1 MANRKVGNVQLALE
15 QNSDNTMVASWTFD
29 TKKNDHTDHYE
40 VEWQYT
46 TGNVNKKGSVI
57 WFIGNE
63 GTEKG
68 KQSTYSVPANAI
80 WVRFRAKPVSGTYK
94 SGKTE
99 KSYWTGDWCARKKF
113 NYKNR
118 QLPDVPPTPTVTI
131 SGNKLTAVVDNYTGS
146 NITAANKSMMQF
158 QIVKNN
164 GPILA
169 TKKASIV
176 KRRSALTITVALG
189 NLYKVRVRGTNKWG
203 ESNWT
208 EYTDN
213 VSTIPTAVKS
223 ISSIKAKSEN
233 SVELKWSS
241 ASPVTEYEIQYADAS
256 GKFDVSDDVQSIST
270 GNTRTTHL
278 ISGLGSGQRW
288 YFRVRGKN
296 SEGEGGWCS
305 KNKDKKYPSIVIGTT
320 PSAPTTWSYY
330 STSTPSGA
338 IVLNWQHN
346 TEDGSD
352 QTGAQIEVTVKRGS
366 SETTKTFTA
375 TTASRITVNNGT
387 NKLDP
392 ATLLDGDILK
402 WRVRTKGAINT
413 YSPWSTNR
421 TVTIYAEPTVTVDMQ
436 AAATGDDISVFTAYP
451 FTTTLTAQPATQNA
465 ISFNFT
471 ITSNTD
477 YDTVDE
483 IGRVT
488 HVRTGEVIFSKY
500 INDPG
505 GNTVT
510 FDLGPGDVHLE
521 TGAEYTANVVVG
533 MNSGLQAED
542 DISFS
547 TEFEDDEFE
556 LEAEIGINTETL
568 EAIIRPYCVGPEF
581 GEQIYSG
588 AVLGVYRREP
598 DGTFTEIQR
607 DISMADNITVTDP
620 HPALDLARYRITAIS
635 DTTGRVTFFDA
646 TGVDVGE
653 PSIVIQW
660 DEDWTDYNSNGED
673 ESSAPAWS
681 GSMLKLPYN
690 VDISDRY
697 APNVSLVEYIGR
709 EHPVSYY
716 GTQKG
721 HTSSWKADIPKDD
734 TDTLY
739 AIRRLARY
747 SGDVYVR
754 EPNGTG
760 YWAQVNVSYDIEH
773 DNQVVSVSFDV
784 TRVEGGV

>member
-1 MANRKVGNVQLALE
+1 MGNKKVGNVQLALE
-15 QNSDNTMVASWTFD
+15 QHSDSTMVASWTFD
-29 TKKNDHTDHYE
+29 TKKNAHTDHYD

-46 TGNVNKKGSVI
+46 TGNKNKKGAII

-68 KQSTYSVPANAI
+68 KQSTYSVPSNAV

-99 KSYWTGDWCARKKF
+99 KYYWTGDWCTRVKF
-113 NYKNR
+113 NYKKR
-118 QLPDVPPTPTVTI
+118 QLPDVPPTPTLSI
-131 SGNKLTAVVDNYTGS
+131 NGRNLTATVDNYTGS
-146 NITAANKSMMQF
+146 NITGPNKYSIEYQF
-158 QIVKNN
+158 IKNDKSL
-164 GPILA
+164 LA

-176 KRRSALTITVALG
+176 RRRSSITITVALG
-189 NLYKVRVRGTNKWG
+189 GRYKVRVRGNNKWG
-203 ESNWT
+203 DSEWT
-208 EYTDN
+208 EFTDN
-213 VSTIPTAVKS
+213 VSTIPTAVEE
-223 ISSIKAKSEN
+223 ISSIKATSEN
-233 SVELKWSS
+233 SVELKWKS
-241 ASPVTEYEIQYADAS
+241 ASPVTEYEIQYADSS

-296 SEGEGGWCS
+296 GEGEGDWSG
-305 KNKDKKYPSIVIGTT
+305 KKSIVVGSA

-352 QTGAQIEVTVKRGS
+352 QTGAQIEVKVKRGS
-366 SETTKTFTA
+366 TTTTKTFTV
-375 TTASRITVNNGT
+375 TTASSITVNT
-387 NKLDP
+387 SSNKLKP
-392 ATLLDGDILK
+392 ATLLDGDILT
-402 WRVRTKGAINT
+402 WRVKTKGAIST
-413 YSPWSTNR
+413 YSPWSTSR
-421 TVTIYAEPTVTVDMQ
+421 TITIYTEPTVNVDIQ
-436 AAATGDDISVFTAYP
+436 AAAVGEDPSVFTAYP
-451 FTTTLTAQPATQNA
+451 FTTTITAQPATQKA

-477 YDTVDE
+477 YTTVDE
-483 IGRVT
+483 LGRVT
-488 HVRTGEVIFSKY
+488 HVRDGDVIFSKY
-500 INDPG
+500 ISKPEK
-505 GNTVT
+505 NTIT
-510 FDLGPGDVHLE
+510 FDIGPGDVRLE
-521 TGAEYTANVVVG
+521 TGAEYTGNVVVG
-533 MNSGLQAED
+533 MSSGLQAED

-556 LEAEIGINTETL
+556 LEAEIGINVETL
-568 EAIIRPYCVGPEF
+568 EAVIRPYCIGPEF
-581 GEQIYSG
+581 GEQLYSG
-588 AVLGVYRREP
+588 ATLGVYRREA
-598 DGTFTEIQR
+598 DGTFTEIQTG
-607 DISMADNITVTDP
+607 ISMADNITVTDP
-620 HPALDLARYRITAIS
+620 HPALDLARYRITAMS
-635 DTTGRVTFFDA
+635 DTTGRITFFDPS
-646 TGVDVGE
+646 GVEVGE

-660 DEDWTDYNSNGED
+660 DEEWTDYNSNGED
-673 ESSAPAWS
+673 ESVIPAWS

-690 VDISDRY
+690 VDVSDRY

-721 HTSSWKADIPKDD
+721 HTSSWKADFKKDD
-734 TDTLY
+734 NETLY

-754 EPNGTG
+754 EPSGTG

-773 DNQVVSVSFDV
+773 DSSVVSVTFEV